1 MLRPWH
7 LTRSAVA
14 GLPPDA
20 ALCVS
25 DRPVKLL
32 PPRKRRIRPRRPT
45 AQPVYLGLAV
55 ALLMD
60 GMPMADVAAIHGLA
74 PSTFRTRLREVARG

>member
-20 ALCVS
+20 AVRVA
-25 DRPVKLL
+25 DRPVTLL
-32 PPRKRRIRPRRPT
+32 PPPKRRPRRPT
-45 AQPVYLGLAV
+45 AQPVYLGLSV
-55 ALLMD
+55 AMLVK
-60 GMPMADVAAIHGLA
+60 GVPIADVAEMHGLTA
-74 PSTFRTRLREVARG
+74 STFRKRLREAARG